1 MKKLIIVAGM
11 IILAACGAVKQK
23 SAAPEDNT
31 SQRSPASGVNQGQPA
46 RVPGVNG
53 SQPAREPLENQ
64 GGLLRD
70 TGVSQDQLI
79 LATLWYQKSAE
90 MRALFYQC
98 FRNAEKALSENLGT
112 TGRAMDP
119 AEAATGE
126 KRTWTG
132 TTKPPAVVLDIDETL
147 LDNSPFQGWQVIENK
162 TFNNQDWTRWVELAR
177 ARPLPGAVDFT
188 RYADSLGVEV
198 FYVSNRAVQEMG
210 PTITNMAALGFAD
223 ADSAHM
229 LLRETTSSKEG
240 RRALIEK
247 DYEII
252 LLVGDNLADIS
263 GVYEKRG
270 SDFGFD
276 AVDADRQ
283 LFGARYIVLPN
294 PMYGSW
300 LSELLKMTEGLTER
314 EKLLKLLET
323 F

>member
-1 MKKLIIVAGM
+1 
-11 IILAACGAVKQK
+11 
-23 SAAPEDNT
+23 
-31 SQRSPASGVNQGQPA
+31 
-46 RVPGVNG
+46 VPGVNADQLTRKPDT
-53 SQPAREPLENQ
+53 SQDQLISEP
-64 GGLLRD
+64 
-70 TGVSQDQLI
+70 GVSQDQLI
-79 LATLWYQKSAE
+79 LATLWFQKSAE
-90 MRALFYQC
+90 MRALYYQC
-98 FRNAEKALSENLGT
+98 FRNAGKALSDNLGT
-112 TGRAMDP
+112 AGRAMAP
-119 AEAATGE
+119 AEVAIGE
-126 KRTWTG
+126 KRAWTG

-162 TFNNQDWTRWVELAR
+162 AFNNQDWTRWVELAR

-198 FYVSNRAVQEMG
+198 FYVSNRTVQEMG

-229 LLRETTSSKEG
+229 LLKETTSSKVP
-240 RRALIEK
+240 RRAMIEK

-270 SDFGFD
+270 ADFGFD

-283 LFGARYIVLPN
+283 LFGTRYIVLPN
-294 PMYGSW
+294 PMYGNW

>member
-23 SAAPEDNT
+23 SLTPEDNPG
-31 SQRSPASGVNQGQPA
+31 QRTQAPRVNQGQPA
-46 RVPGVNG
+46 REAQVNQG
-53 SQPAREPLENQ
+53 QSVREPLAI
-64 GGLLRD
+64 
-70 TGVSQDQLI
+70 QDQLI

-90 MRALFYQC
+90 MRALSYQC
-98 FRNAEKALSENLGT
+98 FRNAEIALAENLAWA
-112 TGRAMDP
+112 GR
-119 AEAATGE
+119 
-126 KRTWTG
+126 
-132 TTKPPAVVLDIDETL
+132 TKPAAVVLDIDETL
-147 LDNSPFQGWQVIENK
+147 LDNSPFQGWQVTENK
-162 TFNNQDWTRWVELAR
+162 AFNNQDWTRWVELAR
-177 ARPLPGAVDFT
+177 AEPLPGAVDFT

-198 FYVSNRAVQEMG
+198 FYVSNRTVQEMG

-223 ADSAHM
+223 ADSVHM
-229 LLRETTSSKEG
+229 FLKESTSSKVE

-276 AVDADRQ
+276 AVDADRP
-283 LFGARYIVLPN
+283 LFGTRYIVLPN
-294 PMYGSW
+294 PMYGNW
-300 LSELLKMTEGLTER
+300 LSELLKKTEGRTER